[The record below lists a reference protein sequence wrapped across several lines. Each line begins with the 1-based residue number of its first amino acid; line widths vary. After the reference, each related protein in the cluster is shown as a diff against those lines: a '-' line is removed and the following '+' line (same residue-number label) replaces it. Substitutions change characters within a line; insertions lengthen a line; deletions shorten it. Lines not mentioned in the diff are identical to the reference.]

1 MTNERLADW
10 LADWCWLPV
19 ILAVIWGYLWL

>member
-1 MTNERLADW
+1 MSMRNRRER

-19 ILAVIWGYLWL
+19 ILAVLWGYLWL